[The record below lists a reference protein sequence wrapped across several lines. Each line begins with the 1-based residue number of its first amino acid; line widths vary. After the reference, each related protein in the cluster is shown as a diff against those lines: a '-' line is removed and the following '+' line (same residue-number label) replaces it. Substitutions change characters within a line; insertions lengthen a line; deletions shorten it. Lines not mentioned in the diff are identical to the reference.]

1 MTKQQLTKI
10 VLLFLAFAL
19 FVLPIATAENF
30 WKQYWKPGEC
40 KVSFTPEEDALVTEI
55 LEEAKTKSEG
65 TIQRRSADESES
77 VEAQYERFLD
87 MNPEGTPMGSDEFE
101 FDDIGFYK
109 WAVGLPDE
117 QSISRDEAWK
127 IMVKFML
134 DQHIATKEI
143 LIHYYPQVAYETG
156 NDPDN
161 PVWRILPLCYDYQES
176 GLPFSPYDITIYA
189 HDGSIC
195 GYQMSEELSED
206 ETFKWSDPGGK
217 YLSAMLSPVRD
228 IRNEEEARI
237 YAKELWQMMNNS
249 PLPEGDWEILQD
261 QHDNSWHCSVYDEN
275 MVELYGASFLNNGVI
290 QQVLDS
296 VPDSD
301 RETEGVR
308 GKDSELDADKWEKA
322 KEQIAEWLNKAA
334 PGVLNLV
341 KPMIVD
347 SVIEVADKQYLI
359 IYAEPLNSEITSGL
373 NLIMVLYED
382 GHYDIKEYSC
392 CGAG

>member
-77 VEAQYERFLD
+77 VETQYERFLD

-134 DQHIATKEI
+134 DQHIATK
-143 LIHYYPQVAYETG
+143 
-156 NDPDN
+156 
-161 PVWRILPLCYDYQES
+161 
-176 GLPFSPYDITIYA
+176 
-189 HDGSIC
+189 
-195 GYQMSEELSED
+195 
-206 ETFKWSDPGGK
+206 
-217 YLSAMLSPVRD
+217 
-228 IRNEEEARI
+228 
-237 YAKELWQMMNNS
+237 
-249 PLPEGDWEILQD
+249 
-261 QHDNSWHCSVYDEN
+261 
-275 MVELYGASFLNNGVI
+275 
-290 QQVLDS
+290 
-296 VPDSD
+296 
-301 RETEGVR
+301 
-308 GKDSELDADKWEKA
+308 
-322 KEQIAEWLNKAA
+322 
-334 PGVLNLV
+334 
-341 KPMIVD
+341 
-347 SVIEVADKQYLI
+347 
-359 IYAEPLNSEITSGL
+359 
-373 NLIMVLYED
+373 
-382 GHYDIKEYSC
+382 
-392 CGAG
+392 